1 MRIVGMQIN
10 VPLFHPDIPTDHA
23 THIEMAKKRLSEKDI
38 EQLLIHYRSERRRLT
53 FQLEQVKDAI
63 ADLRGSEPT
72 TPAKNA
78 PTVKRGPGRPRKA
91 ESEKVAKRKKPGRR
105 KKREIKEGGYRLNP
119 WDTMVVETIKKSGLL
134 MTKEDLLKASL
145 AWSKKNEP
153 KLTAEE
159 VETKLTRTLQ
169 KLSGKR
175 GELGTHRTGLRRG
188 YHYGIKDWF
197 FASSGKLRKTHYD
210 KLVISE

>member
-1 MRIVGMQIN
+1 MQIN

-78 PTVKRGPGRPRKA
+78 RP
-91 ESEKVAKRKKPGRR
+91 
-105 KKREIKEGGYRLNP
+105 
-119 WDTMVVETIKKSGLL
+119 
-134 MTKEDLLKASL
+134 
-145 AWSKKNEP
+145 
-153 KLTAEE
+153 
-159 VETKLTRTLQ
+159 
-169 KLSGKR
+169 
-175 GELGTHRTGLRRG
+175 
-188 YHYGIKDWF
+188 
-197 FASSGKLRKTHYD
+197 
-210 KLVISE
+210 